1 MFIGSS
7 SGRRSGRSAVEPL
20 LCAVPGLLRAGLGAA
35 LLCSLWWTS
44 STIAAPERRR
54 WAGHQVVVGE
64 REVPFMGKL
73 KTRTDTFVLAEV
85 KEEDG
90 ALEIIERPC
99 QVSIAEV
106 AGVEVRISEVG
117 VARLPPVRVRY
128 AAHKAGELAAG
139 PWRSG
144 WSEADTDQD
153 GNPGITMEV
162 DAPLCGGRLFVS
174 SQAESI
180 ARARRTPQ
188 GLAGQLKV
196 RLSQRILGAD
206 GACLSALASDTE
218 ERLRGTFRYTEVPE
232 GTSCAALLKEG
243 WPVSAEAP

>member
-1 MFIGSS
+1 
-7 SGRRSGRSAVEPL
+7 L
-20 LCAVPGLLRAGLGAA
+20 LCWTGPTGAA
-35 LLCSLWWTS
+35 S
-44 STIAAPERRR
+44 ERRH

-85 KEEDG
+85 KEEGG

-106 AGVEVRISEVG
+106 AGVEVRISEAG

-128 AAHKAGELAAG
+128 MPNKSGELSAG

-153 GNPGITMEV
+153 GHPGITMEI

-180 ARARRTPQ
+180 ARAHRTPQ
-188 GLAGQLKV
+188 GLSGQLKV

-206 GACLSALASDTE
+206 GACLSALARDTE
-218 ERLRGTFRYTEVPE
+218 ERLRGSFRYTEVPE
-232 GTSCAALLKEG
+232 GTSCAALQKDG
-243 WPVSAEAP
+243 WPVRAEAP